1 MIPQELEQQLLSLKS
16 AEKQRLIQLL
26 SESLPA
32 STPQPAHQSL
42 VEFIQDSPLAEALA
56 SGELDLTR
64 DQSPIPDRSPN
75 HPLRSFPLT
84 LPSDFDEPMTDLC
97 S

>member
-1 MIPQELEQQLLSLKS
+1 MLTQELEQQLLSLEP

-32 STPQPAHQSL
+32 STSQHVHQSL
-42 VEFIQDSPLAEALA
+42 VEFLQDSPFAEALA

-64 DQSPIPDRSPN
+64 DQSPILDR
-75 HPLRSFPLT
+75 
-84 LPSDFDEPMTDLC
+84 
-97 S
+97 